1 MIMNSIVVGID
12 ISKETFD
19 AAVLINNKVQTRKFN
34 NSSEGFNK
42 LVTWLKSRGSGH
54 VCMEATGIYWKNLAK
69 YLYDYG
75 YKVSVVNPARIKGF
89 AMSKLSRT
97 KTDKADSVL
106 IIADFC
112 KAMKPEVWYPQPIYI
127 QELQQ
132 LVNHLNVLIKH
143 KTQETNRL
151 EGASKAIANN
161 IQMHIKFLETQI
173 KEIEQL
179 INDHIKNNK
188 DLHNKAMLLESI
200 PGIGAKTQAIVLA
213 FLADIEKFSSAKQV
227 VAFVGLNP
235 KHRQSGSSVRGAS
248 RISRTGNSDLRKSFY
263 MPAMSAL
270 RHNCIIKHF
279 SQRLSNTGKPKM
291 LILTA
296 AMRKLLHIIYGVL
309 KHNSP
314 FNLNVSI
321 QQK

>member
-1 MIMNSIVVGID
+1 MIMNSIIVGID
-12 ISKETFD
+12 VSKETFD

-34 NSSEGFNK
+34 NNSEGFNK

-106 IIADFC
+106 IADFC
-112 KAMKPEVWYPQPIYI
+112 KAMKPEAWYPQPLYI

-132 LVNHLNVLIKH
+132 LVNRLNVLIKH

-161 IQMHIKFLETQI
+161 IQMHIEFLETQI

-200 PGIGAKTQAIVLA
+200 PGIGAKTQAVVLA

-270 RHNCIIKHF
+270 RHNCIIKQF
-279 SQRLSNTGKPKM
+279 SQRLSDTGKPKM
-291 LILTA
+291 LILIA

-314 FNLNVSI
+314 FNPNVLI
-321 QQK
+321 NQK

>member
-1 MIMNSIVVGID
+1 MNSIVVGID

>member
-1 MIMNSIVVGID
+1 MNSIIVGID
-12 ISKETFD
+12 VSKETFD

-34 NSSEGFNK
+34 NNSEGFNK
-42 LVTWLKSRGSGH
+42 LVTWLKSRGTGH

-75 YKVSVVNPARIKGF
+75 YKVSVVNPASIKGF

-106 IIADFC
+106 IADFC
-112 KAMKPEVWYPQPIYI
+112 KAMKPEAWYPQPLYI

-132 LVNHLNVLIKH
+132 LVNRLNVLIKH

-161 IQMHIKFLETQI
+161 IQMHIEFLETQI

-200 PGIGAKTQAIVLA
+200 PGGAKTQAVVLA

-270 RHNCIIKHF
+270 RHNCIIKQF
-279 SQRLSNTGKPKM
+279 SQRLSDTGKPKM
-291 LILTA
+291 LILIA

-314 FNLNVSI
+314 FNPNVLI
-321 QQK
+321 NQK

>member
-1 MIMNSIVVGID
+1 MNSIIVGID
-12 ISKETFD
+12 VSKETFD

-34 NSSEGFNK
+34 NNSEGFNK
-42 LVTWLKSRGSGH
+42 LVTWLKSRGTGH

-106 IIADFC
+106 IADFC
-112 KAMKPEVWYPQPIYI
+112 KAMKPEAWYPQPLYI

-132 LVNHLNVLIKH
+132 LVNRLNVLIKH

-161 IQMHIKFLETQI
+161 IQMHIEFLETQI

-200 PGIGAKTQAIVLA
+200 PGIGAKTQACSSCFFSKILR
-213 FLADIEKFSSAKQV
+213 KFSV
-227 VAFVGLNP
+227 
-235 KHRQSGSSVRGAS
+235 
-248 RISRTGNSDLRKSFY
+248 
-263 MPAMSAL
+263 
-270 RHNCIIKHF
+270 C
-279 SQRLSNTGKPKM
+279 
-291 LILTA
+291 
-296 AMRKLLHIIYGVL
+296 
-309 KHNSP
+309 
-314 FNLNVSI
+314 
-321 QQK
+321 